1 MFAALLS
8 SLISEYQL
16 RTEVAQKLGG
26 ILDTFYSW
34 ETKNHHIPSSIELK
48 QKHTPE
54 VKTKLPF
61 IKISP
66 LPA

>member
-34 ETKNHHIPSSIELK
+34 ETYTIIYHHLLIELK
-48 QKHTPE
+48 QKHTP
-54 VKTKLPF
+54 VKTKLAF

-66 LPA
+66 LA

>member
-34 ETKNHHIPSSIELK
+34 ETKKPSYTIIYWI
-48 QKHTPE
+48 
-54 VKTKLPF
+54 KTETRTR
-61 IKISP
+61 SQN
-66 LPA
+66 